1 MNKTRLSEIENIIN
15 SLNPEIISNEILD
28 WIYRNIENFIDNTTK
43 HFKLDLF
50 LDNDDLP
57 ETKKAQDVYRETGK
71 IYDEIM
77 EQKDK
82 QPKEIETLET
92 FKKKMDKIIAQ
103 SYEIMK
109 NDKDKLR
116 KIFEKMSFFYEKII
130 PNPASKQRA
139 LQIDEELKE
148 LIREKEQA
156 KTEMEK
162 ENIQKQ
168 IVEKVNEG
176 VALIQFTELEGEI
189 RINKFEYEAI
199 DVGVKL
205 INKGQMEEDEDGEI
219 VEKETT
225 NRSIPATSEEKEE
238 DNKKDKII
246 KEYTIPE
253 SFTIWLEISYAIKNL
268 KPTSMF

>member
-1 MNKTRLSEIENIIN
+1 
-15 SLNPEIISNEILD
+15 
-28 WIYRNIENFIDNTTK
+28 
-43 HFKLDLF
+43 
-50 LDNDDLP
+50 
-57 ETKKAQDVYRETGK
+57 
-71 IYDEIM
+71 
-77 EQKDK
+77 
-82 QPKEIETLET
+82 
-92 FKKKMDKIIAQ
+92 
-103 SYEIMK
+103 MK

-130 PNPASKQRA
+130 PNPSSKQRA
-139 LQIDEELKE
+139 LQIDEEIKA

-156 KTEMEK
+156 KTEIEK

-205 INKGQMEEDEDGEI
+205 IDKMQIEEDENGDWVG
-219 VEKETT
+219 KETT
-225 NRSIPATSEEKEE
+225 NRTIPATSEEKEE
-238 DNKKDKII
+238 NNKKDKIM

-253 SFTIWLEISYAIKNL
+253 SFTVWLEISYAIKNF
-268 KPTSMF
+268 KPTSVF